1 VHDAFC
7 LLSYDF
13 ICIISQQDG
22 FLGSTQK
29 APQVTI
35 LPRYLDVQEGSPVE
49 FHCEATGNP
58 APTLR
63 WNIGGNKQLNPEV
76 SHVEAAVII
85 QLTCKF
91 CGINVRYGKCLMNC
105 SLCIYCAQ
113 LSVHY
118 VADKI
123 IPYYK

>member
-1 VHDAFC
+1 MVFV
-7 LLSYDF
+7 
-13 ICIISQQDG
+13 G
-22 FLGSTQK
+22 PTQT

-35 LPRYLDVQEGSPVE
+35 LPRYLEVQEGNPVE

-76 SHVEAAVII
+76 SLAEAAVII

-91 CGINVRYGKCLMNC
+91 FGINKTYG
-105 SLCIYCAQ
+105 
-113 LSVHY
+113 
-118 VADKI
+118 
-123 IPYYK
+123 

>member
-1 VHDAFC
+1 LVLPENLVLSVHNFRRLFISSGVRDAFC
-7 LLSYDF
+7 LLSYDL
-13 ICIISQQDG
+13 IYIISQKDG
-22 FLGSTQK
+22 FLGPTQT

-35 LPRYLDVQEGSPVE
+35 LPRYLEVHEGSPVE

-85 QLTCKF
+85 QLTCKS
-91 CGINVRYGKCLMNC
+91 CGINM
-105 SLCIYCAQ
+105 
-113 LSVHY
+113 
-118 VADKI
+118 
-123 IPYYK
+123 

>member
-1 VHDAFC
+1 MHNLTARW
-7 LLSYDF
+7 
-13 ICIISQQDG
+13 
-22 FLGSTQK
+22 FLGPTQT

-35 LPRYLDVQEGSPVE
+35 LPWYLEVQEGSPVE

-91 CGINVRYGKCLMNC
+91 CGINMRYGMCLMNC
-105 SLCIYCAQ
+105 SLHVCCA
-113 LSVHY
+113 
-118 VADKI
+118 
-123 IPYYK
+123 